1 MAPCMSSILALSVS
15 DKIDQYGAYAGFASV
30 LGLAV
35 LSLLYFAQAREVK
48 RLREWAG
55 RSPERAAELQDR
67 AVAAAQQRA
76 IVAPQRPA
84 TPVGA
89 PAPAVA
95 TDARPAAA
103 TPAGQMSAHPPAPA
117 VAPAAA
123 AAATAA
129 GAATATPGAPATPA
143 PAGGAGSPDGPG
155 QPTTAMPA
163 ANGAAA
169 PSGAG
174 ATGSPAGPGGRDPI
188 PGQPLRVPSAT
199 IPPPS
204 RLSEPE
210 PEHRSRLAVFGAI
223 AAIVVVAI
231 VAALFVVGLGGDTK
245 TQTPNTIGLPASGD
259 TSANGSDTKTTTGSK
274 SAPPAAAPAPGTYE
288 VAVLNGTTVPGLAR
302 GVATRLQNTKFRIGN
317 VTNAATQDR
326 SATLV
331 EFAPGHRAEADAVAK
346 AIEVGKDSIQ
356 QLSPGSKTI
365 AGERATVV
373 VTVGSDQNTSPQAQT
388 TTP

>member
-55 RSPERAAELQDR
+55 RSPERAAEMQDR

-84 TPVGA
+84 APVGA

-95 TDARPAAA
+95 PGARPAAA
-103 TPAGQMSAHPPAPA
+103 TPAGQAQGAPA
-117 VAPAAA
+117 VAPAAAAA

-129 GAATATPGAPATPA
+129 GAATTTPGAPVA
-143 PAGGAGSPDGPG
+143 PAGGAGSADGPG
-155 QPTTAMPA
+155 QSTTAMPA
-163 ANGAAA
+163 ANGAA
-169 PSGAG
+169 GAG
-174 ATGSPAGPGGRDPI
+174 GAGSPATPAGPPVR
-188 PGQPLRVPSAT
+188 PGQPLRVPGAGGAGS
-199 IPPPS
+199 PPPS
-204 RLSEPE
+204 RLPE
-210 PEHRSRLAVFGAI
+210 PESDHGSRLPVIGAI
-223 AAIVVVAI
+223 AALVVVAI
-231 VAALFVVGLGGDTK
+231 VAVVLLTGALGGDDPE
-245 TQTPNTIGLPASGD
+245 TQAPNRIATVGEDP
-259 TSANGSDTKTTTGSK
+259 SAGTETAKTTTGS
-274 SAPPAAAPAPGTYE
+274 SATPAAAPAPGTYT

-302 GVATRLQNTKFRIGN
+302 GVANRLQNTKFKIGN

-331 EFAPGHRAEADAVAK
+331 EFAAGHRAEADAVAK

-356 QLSPGSKTI
+356 PLSAGSKTI
-365 AGERATVV
+365 AGDQATVV
-373 VTVGSDQNTSPQAQT
+373 VTVGSDQNTSPQTQT
-388 TTP
+388 TP

>member
-1 MAPCMSSILALSVS
+1 MSSILALSVS

-55 RSPERAAELQDR
+55 RSPERAAELQER

-76 IVAPQRPA
+76 IVAPQRSA

-89 PAPAVA
+89 PAQAVA
-95 TDARPAAA
+95 GGAGSDSRPAAA
-103 TPAGQMSAHPPAPA
+103 TPAGQAQGAPA

-129 GAATATPGAPATPA
+129 GAATAAPGAPAAPA
-143 PAGGAGSPDGPG
+143 PAGAGGADGPG

-169 PSGAG
+169 ASPP
-174 ATGSPAGPGGRDPI
+174 ATPATPPVR
-188 PGQPLRVPSAT
+188 PGQPLRVPGAAT
-199 IPPPS
+199 PPPS
-204 RLSEPE
+204 RLPEPE
-210 PEHRSRLAVFGAI
+210 PEHGSRLPVIGAI
-223 AAIVVVAI
+223 AAIIVVAI
-231 VAALFVVGLGGDTK
+231 VAVVLLTGALGGDDPE
-245 TQTPNTIGLPASGD
+245 TQAPNRIATVGEDTPAD
-259 TSANGSDTKTTTGSK
+259 TGATKTTTGST
-274 SAPPAAAPAPGTYE
+274 ATPAAAPAPGSYT

-302 GVATRLQNTKFRIGN
+302 GVANRLQNTKFKIGN

-331 EFAPGHRAEADAVAK
+331 EFAAGHRAEADAVAK

-356 QLSPGSKTI
+356 PLSPGSKTI
-365 AGERATVV
+365 AGDQATVV

-388 TTP
+388 TP

>member
-55 RSPERAAELQDR
+55 RSPERAAELQER

-95 TDARPAAA
+95 PGARPAAA
-103 TPAGQMSAHPPAPA
+103 TPAGQAQGAPA
-117 VAPAAA
+117 AAPAAA

-129 GAATATPGAPATPA
+129 GAATAAPGAPAPAA
-143 PAGGAGSPDGPG
+143 PAGPGSPPS

-169 PSGAG
+169 PSPPA
-174 ATGSPAGPGGRDPI
+174 ASPPVR
-188 PGQPLRVPSAT
+188 PGQPLRVPGST
-199 IPPPS
+199 TTPPPG
-204 RLSEPE
+204 RLPE
-210 PEHRSRLAVFGAI
+210 PDDDGGSRLAVFGAI
-223 AAIVVVAI
+223 GAIVVVAI
-231 VAALFVVGLGGDTK
+231 VAVVLLTGALGGDDPK
-245 TQTPNTIGLPASGD
+245 TQTPNTIGTP
-259 TSANGSDTKTTTGSK
+259 SADSNAGESPTKTTTGS
-274 SAPPAAAPAPGTYE
+274 SSTTPAAAPAPGTYT

-302 GVATRLQNTKFRIGN
+302 GVANRLQNTKFKIGN

-346 AIEVGKDSIQ
+346 AIEVGRDAIQ
-356 QLSPGSKTI
+356 PLSPGSKTI
-365 AGERATVV
+365 AGDQATVV

-388 TTP
+388 TP

>member
-55 RSPERAAELQDR
+55 RSPERDAELQQR

-76 IVAPQRPA
+76 IVSPPRPA

-89 PAPAVA
+89 PTPAVA
-95 TDARPAAA
+95 PGVRPAAA
-103 TPAGQMSAHPPAPA
+103 TPAGQAQGAPA

-129 GAATATPGAPATPA
+129 GAATATPGAPAV
-143 PAGGAGSPDGPG
+143 PAGADGPG

-163 ANGAAA
+163 ANGGVPPTATPTPAA
-169 PSGAG
+169 S
-174 ATGSPAGPGGRDPI
+174 PGGRVPGI
-188 PGQPLRVPSAT
+188 PGQPLRVPGSAT
-199 IPPPS
+199 PPPS

-210 PEHRSRLAVFGAI
+210 DEHGSRLAVFGAI
-223 AAIVVVAI
+223 GAIVVVAI
-231 VAALFVVGLGGDTK
+231 VAVVLLTGALGGGDTQ
-245 TQTPNTIGLPASGD
+245 TQTPNTIGTPSADSG
-259 TSANGSDTKTTTGSK
+259 AGSSPTKTTGAK
-274 SAPPAAAPAPGTYE
+274 STTPAAAPAPGSYT

-302 GVATRLQNTKFRIGN
+302 GVANRLQNTKFKIGN

-331 EFAPGHRAEADAVAK
+331 EFAAGHRAEADAVAK
-346 AIEVGKDSIQ
+346 AIEVGRDAIQ
-356 QLSPGSKTI
+356 PLSPGSKTI
-365 AGERATVV
+365 AGDQATVV
-373 VTVGSDQNTSPQAQT
+373 VTVGSDQNTSPQTQT
-388 TTP
+388 TP

>member
-1 MAPCMSSILALSVS
+1 MSSILALSVS
-15 DKIDQYGAYAGFASV
+15 DKIDQYGAYAGLASV

-55 RSPERAAELQDR
+55 RSPERAAELQER

-76 IVAPQRPA
+76 IVSPPRPA

-89 PAPAVA
+89 PAPANPA
-95 TDARPAAA
+95 AAGGAASDPIPAAA
-103 TPAGQMSAHPPAPA
+103 TPAGQAQGTPA

-129 GAATATPGAPATPA
+129 GAATATPGAPAA
-143 PAGGAGSPDGPG
+143 AGGADGPG

-169 PSGAG
+169 PSAP
-174 ATGSPAGPGGRDPI
+174 ATPATPAGPGGRAPI
-188 PGQPLRVPSAT
+188 PGQPLRVPGAAAT
-199 IPPPS
+199 PPPS
-204 RLSEPE
+204 RLPEPE
-210 PEHRSRLAVFGAI
+210 PEHGSRLAVFGAI
-223 AAIVVVAI
+223 GAIVVVAI
-231 VAALFVVGLGGDTK
+231 VAVVLLTGALGGDDTK
-245 TQTPNTIGLPASGD
+245 TQTPNTIGLPA
-259 TSANGSDTKTTTGSK
+259 GSDTGADSDESKTTTGSK
-274 SAPPAAAPAPGTYE
+274 SAAPAAAPAPGTYV

-302 GVATRLQNTKFRIGN
+302 GVANRLQNTKFKIGN

-356 QLSPGSKTI
+356 ELSPGSKTI
-365 AGERATVV
+365 AGDQATVV

>member
-1 MAPCMSSILALSVS
+1 MSSILALSVS

-55 RSPERAAELQDR
+55 RSPERDAELQQR

-95 TDARPAAA
+95 PDARPAAA
-103 TPAGQMSAHPPAPA
+103 TPAGQAQGAPA

-129 GAATATPGAPATPA
+129 GAATAAPGAPAAPGGPA
-143 PAGGAGSPDGPG
+143 G

-169 PSGAG
+169 PSAP
-174 ATGSPAGPGGRDPI
+174 ATPPVR
-188 PGQPLRVPSAT
+188 PGQPLRVPGST
-199 IPPPS
+199 TPPPS
-204 RLSEPE
+204 RLAEPE
-210 PEHRSRLAVFGAI
+210 DEGGSRLAVFGAI
-223 AAIVVVAI
+223 GAIVVVAI
-231 VAALFVVGLGGDTK
+231 VAVVLLTGALGGDDPK
-245 TQTPNTIGLPASGD
+245 TQSPNTIGTPSADSNAGESPA
-259 TSANGSDTKTTTGSK
+259 KTTK
-274 SAPPAAAPAPGTYE
+274 SATPAAAPAPGSYT

-302 GVATRLQNTKFRIGN
+302 GVANRLQNTKFKIGN

-346 AIEVGKDSIQ
+346 AIDVGRDAIQ
-356 QLSPGSKTI
+356 PLSAGSKTI
-365 AGERATVV
+365 AGDQATVV
-373 VTVGSDQNTSPQAQT
+373 VTVGSDQNTSPQTQT
-388 TTP
+388 TP

>member
-1 MAPCMSSILALSVS
+1 MSSILALSVS

-55 RSPERAAELQDR
+55 RSPERAAELQER

-95 TDARPAAA
+95 GGAGADSRPAAA
-103 TPAGQMSAHPPAPA
+103 TPAGQAQGAPA

-129 GAATATPGAPATPA
+129 GAATAAPGAPATPA
-143 PAGGAGSPDGPG
+143 AAPGGADGPG

-169 PSGAG
+169 PSA
-174 ATGSPAGPGGRDPI
+174 AASTPPVR
-188 PGQPLRVPSAT
+188 PGQPLRVPGT
-199 IPPPS
+199 TTPPPS
-204 RLSEPE
+204 RLSEPDDDGG
-210 PEHRSRLAVFGAI
+210 SRLAVFGAI
-223 AAIVVVAI
+223 GAIVVVAI
-231 VAALFVVGLGGDTK
+231 VAVVLLTGALGGDDPK
-245 TQTPNTIGLPASGD
+245 TQSPNTIGTPSADSDAGESPA
-259 TSANGSDTKTTTGSK
+259 KTTTGSK
-274 SAPPAAAPAPGTYE
+274 SATPAAAPAPGSYT

-302 GVATRLQNTKFRIGN
+302 GVANRLQNTKFKIGN

-346 AIEVGKDSIQ
+346 AIDVGRDAIQ
-356 QLSPGSKTI
+356 VLSPGSKTI
-365 AGERATVV
+365 AGDQATVV
-373 VTVGSDQNTSPQAQT
+373 VTVGSDQNTSPQTQT

>member
-1 MAPCMSSILALSVS
+1 MSSILALSVS

-55 RSPERAAELQDR
+55 RSPERAAEMQDR

-76 IVAPQRPA
+76 VVAPRPA

-89 PAPAVA
+89 PAPVVA
-95 TDARPAAA
+95 PSARPAAA
-103 TPAGQMSAHPPAPA
+103 TPAGQAQNAPA

-129 GAATATPGAPATPA
+129 GAATATPATPA
-143 PAGGAGSPDGPG
+143 AGAPNAPG
-155 QPTTAMPA
+155 QPTTAMPV

-169 PSGAG
+169 PSA
-174 ATGSPAGPGGRDPI
+174 PAGPPAI
-188 PGQPLRVPSAT
+188 PGQPLRVPGAAT
-199 IPPPS
+199 TPPPS
-204 RLSEPE
+204 RLSEPDDD
-210 PEHRSRLAVFGAI
+210 HGSRLAVFGAI
-223 AAIVVVAI
+223 GAIVVVAI
-231 VAALFVVGLGGDTK
+231 VAVVLLTGVLGGDDTK
-245 TQTPNTIGLPASGD
+245 TQTPNTIGAPSSD
-259 TSANGSDTKTTTGSK
+259 TSADANAGKTTTGSN
-274 SAPPAAAPAPGTYE
+274 SATPAAAPAPGSYV

-302 GVATRLQNTKFRIGN
+302 GVANRLQNTKFKIGN

-346 AIEVGKDSIQ
+346 AIDVGKDAIQ

-365 AGERATVV
+365 AGNQATVV
-373 VTVGSDQNTSPQAQT
+373 VTVGSDQNTSPQTQT
-388 TTP
+388 TP